1 MDRQKLIA
9 ALVERYGLKLGPDD
23 PAFLIVDLNLMM
35 LEGHTNALQAVTKRI
50 ENLPASTE
58 QRLHD
63 QTNQLLK
70 ASYAIQQ
77 DLLRL
82 SKAVDKHTN
91 TTVESALKGAQSQ
104 IQKAAADAVSNA
116 LAASGV
122 EEKVGAAVNDIH
134 LAAKALSAHTE
145 LALENIKKASTISAK
160 RPFKFIVIITVVSL
174 IAALIGGSVAHLAVG
189 EQGSSL
195 STEDLRQMELGRSL
209 EKIWPGLTEPERQ
222 RINGLFQKAQ

>member
-9 ALVERYGLKLGPDD
+9 ALVERHGLKLGPDD

-35 LEGHTNALQAVTKRI
+35 LERHTNALQAVAKRI

-63 QTNQLLK
+63 QTTQLLQ
-70 ASYAIQQ
+70 ASHAIQQ

-82 SKAVDKHTN
+82 AKAVDKHTN
-91 TTVESALKGAQSQ
+91 TTVESAVKGAQSQ
-104 IQKAAADAVSNA
+104 IQRAAADAVSNA

-122 EEKVGAAVNDIH
+122 DEKVGAAVNDIN

-145 LALENIKKASTISAK
+145 LALENIKKASKISAK
-160 RPFKFIVIITVVSL
+160 STFKFIAVITAISL
-174 IAALIGGSVAHLAVG
+174 IAALIGGGVARFSVG
-189 EQGSSL
+189 EKGNSL
-195 STEDLRQMELGRSL
+195 SAEDLRQLEFGRAL
-209 EKIWPGLTEPERQ
+209 DKIWPALTEPERQ
-222 RINGLFQKAQ
+222 RINGLFQNTK